1 MYIYTNALHFN
12 IECINRINTIYVYV
26 YISTIYLCSCAML
39 ILCYVTMWLCESS
52 IEKRKRNDNGSTYT
66 TDREDRTKLFKGKR
80 HQI

>member
-1 MYIYTNALHFN
+1 MYIYTNTLHFN
-12 IECINRINTIYVYV
+12 IECNNLINTIY
-26 YISTIYLCSCAML
+26 IY
-39 ILCYVTMWLCESS
+39 MWLCESS